1 MWGMQIYAPLTSEH
15 EPRLQQIEIASSFQL
30 PGFYIVGL
38 PSPEVAEAR
47 ERIRAALESSGFS
60 LPKRRIVVNLSP
72 ASIKKRGTGLDLAM
86 ALAVLS
92 LGESKTHPS
101 PLTVAAWG
109 ELGLDGQVRSAGQPT
124 RALFA
129 AWEAQIPFLFIAE
142 DELHKMKTIR
152 GWIQTA
158 RYFNHRAPVLIPV
171 SSLAKAWAALQNL
184 DDHPELSQIPLD
196 LKPSLPKRVIE
207 LSKRPVSPPFEQLL
221 PLPSSL
227 ERFIGIAAA
236 GNHHLILL
244 GAKGVGKSHAM
255 EWLIQLQ
262 PESSDKMKVH
272 RALLAELNQPF
283 GELESN
289 LACVRRISPAVKP
302 SALLG
307 SANAHWI
314 RPGEFSL
321 AHGGLLVADEFP
333 EWARDSR
340 EALREPLETGK
351 VRITRSKLSI
361 ELPARFS
368 LAANG
373 NLCFCGGW
381 PPEQPIPLEIQTS
394 GRRIPRCRCT
404 ARVRREYKA
413 RLSGPILDRMDMVL
427 FVGQSTSKR
436 GKKSTSENLFYNL
449 KSKVDRCRLQL
460 VEKWGEIP
468 GLLSGAQTEKLL
480 ETHPHWDELIERM
493 QFSGDGNT
501 SLRARHKIVRVA
513 LSLSAWDGLDEPVA
527 GHFMEAASYRPERFG
542 LCD

>member
-1 MWGMQIYAPLTSEH
+1 MQIYAPLTSEQ

-30 PGFYIVGL
+30 PGFFIVGL

-92 LGESKTHPS
+92 LNENERSKSTP
-101 PLTVAAWG
+101 TIAAWG

-124 RALFA
+124 RALYA
-129 AWEAQIPFLFIAE
+129 VWEAKIPFLFIAD
-142 DELHKMKTIR
+142 DELERMRIVR
-152 GWIQTA
+152 GWIQAA
-158 RYFNHRAPVLIPV
+158 RYFEHRAPILVPV
-171 SSLAKAWAALQNL
+171 ASLAKAWQALQSLNESLGAKENL
-184 DDHPELSQIPLD
+184 TEPEIQKVPREPSRKTA
-196 LKPSLPKRVIE
+196 KPPT
-207 LSKRPVSPPFEQLL
+207 EQLL
-221 PLPSSL
+221 PLSPSL

-262 PESSDKMKVH
+262 PESSDRMKVH

-283 GELESN
+283 PDLEPS
-289 LACVRRISPAVKP
+289 AASIRRISPAVKP

-307 SANAHWI
+307 SATAQWI

-351 VRITRSKLSI
+351 VRMTRAKLSI

-381 PPEQPIPLEIQTS
+381 PPEQPIPLEIQNS

-404 ARVRREYKA
+404 QKVRRDYKA
-413 RLSGPILDRMDMVL
+413 RLSGPILDRMDLVL
-427 FVGQSTSKR
+427 FVGQSPHKKR
-436 GKKSTSENLFYNL
+436 KPGSSEELFNHL
-449 KSKVDRCRLQL
+449 KAKVLKCREDLK
-460 VEKWGEIP
+460 EKWGEIP
-468 GLLSGAQTEKLL
+468 GHLSGTETEKLI
-480 ETHPHWDELIERM
+480 EAHPQWDEFIERIHAHR
-493 QFSGDGNT
+493 DGNT

-513 LSLSAWDGLDEPVA
+513 LSLSAWDGLDEPGA